1 MATSR
6 HYIRSFLLRS
16 IATSKTHSY
25 FSALIN
31 SEKTSISHLRH
42 FTNIYSTVARNDSV
56 QKVSKFREPKIHLSS
71 SFSTSSFSSQLAEE
85 DSYVLDWETTT
96 TTKTKQQQ
104 NFATLASQ
112 TEPEMMSSS
121 TLDPYLEEEPEETT
135 SSDMT
140 PFVEPTDIYIPVKAF
155 FISRRFVK
163 FVLTLF
169 YLKVIQLLSLFALM
183 HKRNYF
189 EVHMISN

>member
-6 HYIRSFLLRS
+6 HHIRSFLLRS

-56 QKVSKFREPKIHLSS
+56 QKVSKFREPKIHLLS

-96 TTKTKQQQ
+96 TTKTTITFTKVTRSLYIVTNLGQ
-104 NFATLASQ
+104 L
-112 TEPEMMSSS
+112 
-121 TLDPYLEEEPEETT
+121 
-135 SSDMT
+135 
-140 PFVEPTDIYIPVKAF
+140 PFM
-155 FISRRFVK
+155 
-163 FVLTLF
+163 LF
-169 YLKVIQLLSLFALM
+169 T
-183 HKRNYF
+183 
-189 EVHMISN
+189 